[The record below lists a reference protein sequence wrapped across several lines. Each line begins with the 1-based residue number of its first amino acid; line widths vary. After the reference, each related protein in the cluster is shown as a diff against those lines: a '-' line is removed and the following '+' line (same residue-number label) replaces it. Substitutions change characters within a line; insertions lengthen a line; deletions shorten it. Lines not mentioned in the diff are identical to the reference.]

1 MVRCIRFSTLVCR
14 KGYPHIRRGSGTLDE
29 LGLLPQHI
37 ATRFHLLCLPG
48 QTAGIE
54 RRLIAVTQHRRARR
68 MLAAGE
74 RSMLHNKAYITAI
87 LALFLYL
94 PTQQLT
100 EARSLSAYNSNI
112 CTDRLFWFMAITS
125 RSELEYWHYG
135 KLQCAS
141 LSKCQRCVVHVQAAA
156 YQYSPELFITRQLL
170 CLCSQGSCV
179 VSSRAFTQFGAC
191 HAIRRLGWSA

>member
-1 MVRCIRFSTLVCR
+1 MCLPPFEIGSCATLHPISTLACR
-14 KGYPHIRRGSGTLDE
+14 KGYPHIRRGSWTLDE

-74 RSMLHNKAYITAI
+74 RIMLHNKAHITAI
-87 LALFLYL
+87 LAVIFCL

-135 KLQCAS
+135 KLQYAS
-141 LSKCQRCVVHVQAAA
+141 LSNVMSKMCCTCA
-156 YQYSPELFITRQLL
+156 
-170 CLCSQGSCV
+170 
-179 VSSRAFTQFGAC
+179 SSSISIFT
-191 HAIRRLGWSA
+191 